1 MQLRSLGY
9 MNTFG
14 VDAAD
19 SFLEESR
26 KKEVYLELEK
36 HRFGIG
42 LKAPYNDST
51 YQEYTFQCR
60 QIWGKWRGERQYIK
74 GTITICQFEDCINY
88 SHLKIL

>member
-36 HRFGIG
+36 HRFGID
-42 LKAPYNDST
+42 LNAPYNDST
-51 YQEYTFQCR
+51 Y
-60 QIWGKWRGERQYIK
+60 
-74 GTITICQFEDCINY
+74 NMH
-88 SHLKIL
+88 SL